1 MNTSG
6 NFYYNENYLKINNTH
21 LTAEFVAKK
30 IRDEFQLF

>member
-21 LTAEFVAKK
+21 LAAEFVAKK